1 MYVNTVL
8 SHTLHI
14 IRFLQQPSEKDE
26 AQFISLKL
34 LMKSPRFREVKQGV
48 VEAVSAGEKK
58 KQQQKKNQH
67 VKAPYRYQSDIDKRP
82 LE

>member
-1 MYVNTVL
+1 MLLISHVSIKIITLCVYVNTVL

-58 KQQQKKNQH
+58 NNNNKKTNM
-67 VKAPYRYQSDIDKRP
+67 
-82 LE
+82 